1 VFALQRNDARSNR
14 RTKDGLCRRGTND
27 ALRSGK
33 SLIAGHTHALNT
45 VAYSDFNGV
54 RWGMNSGT
62 LAAPYSQPFAGYT
75 ELNPVDWRSGFLVL
89 SFTGGRLL
97 PPEMVLVT
105 DEVRGEVA
113 FRGRLFNVDRPIVL
127 N

>member
-1 VFALQRNDARSNR
+1 MGYELGDLGR
-14 RTKDGLCRRGTND
+14 
-27 ALRSGK
+27 
-33 SLIAGHTHALNT
+33 
-45 VAYSDFNGV
+45 
-54 RWGMNSGT
+54 
-62 LAAPYSQPFAGYT
+62 PYSQPFAGYT

-89 SFTGGRLL
+89 SFASGRLL

-105 DEVRGEVA
+105 DEERGEVA